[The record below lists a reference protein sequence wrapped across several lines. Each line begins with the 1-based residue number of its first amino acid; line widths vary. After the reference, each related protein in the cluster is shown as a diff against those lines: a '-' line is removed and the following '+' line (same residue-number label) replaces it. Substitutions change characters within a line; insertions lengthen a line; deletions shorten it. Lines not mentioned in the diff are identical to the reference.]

1 VNRSWRGGGR
11 GWHVPDLLTSGFL
24 TALVGGGLVAGV
36 PLLFASLGEILA
48 EASGVLNVGLEGM
61 MLTGAFVGFVAT
73 LVTQNIW
80 IGLAA
85 GAIAGLL
92 LSLVMV
98 LFCIRLGLDQ
108 IVVGVAIV
116 LTAEGATAVLH
127 ATLYG
132 ASYPRLDAAPR
143 FPIPFLSDLPV
154 LGGSLFTQPVVV
166 YLGFILVGV
175 VAWLLRQTSLGL
187 HLRAAGEQP
196 ASLDAAGVDVVR
208 IRSVAEMV
216 CGALAGLGGAYL
228 AIVGAGTFVPFVTNG
243 MGFIAIVIAMLARG
257 RAWWSV
263 IGAFLFGMSL
273 SLTTALQ
280 LVGIDVPVD
289 VVQMLPFVSVIV
301 VLVIFARDARLPSAL
316 GLPYLRGSR

>member
-1 VNRSWRGGGR
+1 
-11 GWHVPDLLTSGFL
+11 VPDLLTTGFL
-24 TALVGGGLVAGV
+24 TALVIGGLLAGV
-36 PLLFASLGEILA
+36 PLLFASLGEIMA

-61 MLTGAFVGFVAT
+61 MLTGAFVGFIAT
-73 LVTQNIW
+73 LATHDVW
-80 IGLAA
+80 IGLGA
-85 GAIAGLL
+85 GGIAGLL
-92 LSLVMV
+92 VSLVMV
-98 LFCIRLGLDQ
+98 ILCIRLGLDQ

-116 LTAEGATAVLH
+116 LTAEGTTAVLH

-132 ASYPRLDAAPR
+132 DSYPRLDAAPR
-143 FPIPFLSDLPV
+143 LAIPFLSELPV
-154 LGGSLFTQPVVV
+154 LGGSLFNQPPAV

-175 VAWLLRQTSLGL
+175 VAWLLRRTSVGL

-196 ASLDAAGVDVVR
+196 SSLDAAGVSVVR
-208 IRSVAEMV
+208 VRTLAELA
-216 CGALAGLGGAYL
+216 CGTLAGIAGAFL

-257 RAWWSV
+257 RAWWAVVGS
-263 IGAFLFGMSL
+263 FLFGMSL

-301 VLVIFARDARLPSAL
+301 VLIIFARDARLPSSL